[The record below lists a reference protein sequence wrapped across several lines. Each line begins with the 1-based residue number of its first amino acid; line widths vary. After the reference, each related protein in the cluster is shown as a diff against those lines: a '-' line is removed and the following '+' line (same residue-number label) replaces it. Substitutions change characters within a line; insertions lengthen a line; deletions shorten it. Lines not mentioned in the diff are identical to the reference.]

1 MAYLSAIAGPA
12 PSPVNFFHLSGV
24 NPRAEQF
31 LTLVD
36 AVGVKIE
43 RIVSHGQ
50 ASPPGFWYDQD
61 FAEWV
66 LVLAGSAALRFDGE
80 AAARVLLPGDHLFIP
95 ARRKHRVEWTDAAG
109 ATIWLAVHLR

>member
-1 MAYLSAIAGPA
+1 MNNRAPA
-12 PSPVNFFHLSGV
+12 PDNLFDLSGV
-24 NPRAEQF
+24 YPGAEQS

-36 AVGVKIE
+36 AEGVKIE
-43 RIVSHGQ
+43 RIVSSGQ

-66 LVLAGSAALRFDGE
+66 LVLAGSAALRLDGE
-80 AAARVLLPGDHLFIP
+80 AADRVLRPGDHLFI
-95 ARRKHRVEWTDAAG
+95 AAHRKHRVEWTDAGA